1 MIFVNTDWRPVITIN
16 FVKPRDR
23 DPLAPMEINV
33 EEFIAVKGFKAL
45 GNQLTTQKIKNIV
58 LKAALPYEM
67 VEKSVEEIEVNDQ
80 EELGGTGESQ
90 IKLNL

>member
-1 MIFVNTDWRPVITIN
+1 
-16 FVKPRDR
+16 
-23 DPLAPMEINV
+23 MEINV